1 MYFEKMRAALSS
13 GLAAC
18 CAILLLV
25 LPPAQAGTALAAP
38 PSPLLSDYTHTA
50 WNGLNGAPI
59 DVHKI
64 AQTSDG
70 WLWAATPAGLFRFDG
85 LHFER
90 MDKVY
95 GQALRSSNVMGL
107 LAPADGSLWVG
118 YRLGGLSVFDRQG
131 VRHFGPEQGLPDSAV
146 WSITQ
151 GPDGTVWV
159 ATSASMASL
168 APGAQRFTTPDAASG
183 LAQTLVRQIVF
194 DRAGVQWVSAQ
205 GGVYFRAP
213 GASRYTQAWPLLDL
227 MGMAQGPDG
236 TMWACDGLSKCYRMS
251 MTAPASHAPARAEVE
266 GNGIH
271 FDRAGGMWTLRFHAL
286 LRHLQPGSGVV
297 PPAQQLSKE
306 NGMSGPLPQT
316 FFQDREGSIWIGT
329 SNGIDRLRRN
339 RLQVMPVAVPFDQ
352 PMMVSAGNGEMLI
365 SDSAAPLRRYLPDG
379 SAQPELPGNF
389 DSAYRDEQGAVWLGN
404 GDGLWRRNGPAQYS
418 RTPMPAELVGFPVQ
432 AMVHDPVQQMWV
444 SIGRKGLYRIEGGQ
458 WRKHGGL
465 DGLLDDMAMCL
476 ARDGMGRV
484 WVGYLRNQVAMI
496 EGRTVQRYGPVQGL
510 ALGNVLALLVDGDH
524 LWLGGETGL
533 AVLDLKHK
541 PLHFMPVHLAASGV
555 AIGLRGISGIVR
567 TADGELWLHGASGIT
582 RIGAADVRRLLA
594 QPEQTVAA
602 EQFNALD
609 GLLGLPGQFRPLS
622 SVLEDSTGRLW
633 FSTASEVA
641 SLDPRHIA
649 RNPLAPSVQITSIR
663 AGGLDYPAGAAVQ
676 LPQAQRDVRFNFTAL
691 SLNMPERVALRYQ
704 LQGYDRDWQ
713 DPQGRREAFYT
724 NLAPGS
730 YRFVVKAAN
739 EDGVWNEQGADV
751 WLNIAPAFTETALFY
766 LLLAGAAL
774 VLLYIFYLLRVR
786 YLTAHMQDLM
796 HERLAERARIAR
808 GLHDTLLQSVQGLI
822 MYFDSQARRL
832 PSDSEERAKLEQTLD
847 LADQLMVEGREHIM
861 DLRSEAIPD
870 QLEQALQQYGRV
882 LLHDH
887 FTMRVLG
894 KPRVLCDA
902 VRNEVHAITREALLN
917 AARHAK
923 ASMVVLEIDYQRD
936 YFIVRVSDNGQGLP
950 CHIAQT
956 GQREGHWGLVGMK
969 ERAVAMGAQFRLDSA
984 AGQGTRIELRLS
996 MTLAT
1001 AQPGKPDLSGQAGVL
1016 PPAWWRRLLRRL
1028 ARGK

>member
-1 MYFEKMRAALSS
+1 MSKAVLACGAGLLALTPLQAAT
-13 GLAAC
+13 
-18 CAILLLV
+18 
-25 LPPAQAGTALAAP
+25 PA
-38 PSPLLSDYTHTA
+38 SPLLSDYTHTA

-85 LHFER
+85 VHFER
-90 MDKVY
+90 MDRIQ
-95 GQALRSSNVMGL
+95 GQALRSNNVMGL
-107 LAPADGSLWVG
+107 LAPPDGSLWVG
-118 YRLGGLSVFDRQG
+118 YRLGGVSVFGPQG
-131 VRHFGPEQGLPDSAV
+131 VRHFGPAQGLPDSSV
-146 WSITQ
+146 WSIAQ

-168 APGAQRFTTPDAASG
+168 APGAAQFTTPDQTSG
-183 LAQTLVRQIVF
+183 LAHTLVRQILF

-213 GASRYTQAWPLLDL
+213 GASRYTQAWPRLDL
-227 MGMAQGPDG
+227 MAMAQGPDG
-236 TMWACDGLSKCYRMS
+236 SMWACDGLSKCYRMS
-251 MTAPASHAPARAEVE
+251 MTAPAGNAAPRAEVE
-266 GNGIH
+266 GNGMH

-286 LRHLQPGSGVV
+286 NRHLQAGSGAV
-297 PPAQQLSKE
+297 PAAQQLTKE
-306 NGMSGPLPQT
+306 SGLSGPLPQT
-316 FFQDREGSIWIGT
+316 FFQDREGNIWIGT

-365 SDSAAPLRRYLPDG
+365 SDSAAPLRRYRPDG
-379 SAQPELPGNF
+379 SAQFELAAHF
-389 DSAYRDEQGAVWLGN
+389 DSAYRDGQGAIWLGN
-404 GDGLWRRNGPAQYS
+404 GAGLWRREGPARYS
-418 RTPMPAELVGFPVQ
+418 RTPMPPELAGFPVQ
-432 AMVHDPVQQMWV
+432 AMVHDEVQRMWV
-444 SIGRKGLYRIEGGQ
+444 SVGRKGLYRIEHGQ

-465 DGLLDDMAMCL
+465 AGLLDDMAMCL
-476 ARDGMGRV
+476 VRDGAGRV
-484 WVGYLRNQVAMI
+484 WVGYLRNQLAMI
-496 EGRTVQRYGPVQGL
+496 QGRTVQLFGPVQGL

-533 AVLDLKHK
+533 AVLDLQRK
-541 PLHFMPVHLAASGV
+541 PLQFQPVHLAGSAAGS
-555 AIGLRGISGIVR
+555 GLRGISGIVR
-567 TADGELWLHGASGIT
+567 TSAGELWLHGANGIT
-582 RIGAADVRRLLA
+582 RIAAADVVRLLA
-594 QPEQTVAA
+594 QPEQPVPA

-609 GLLGLPGQFRPLS
+609 GLPGLPGQFRPLNT
-622 SVLEDSTGRLW
+622 VQADSAGRLW

-641 SLDPRHIA
+641 SLDPRQIV
-649 RNPLAPSVQITSIR
+649 RNALVPSVQITSVR
-663 AGGLDYPAGAAVQ
+663 AGGLDYPASPAVQ
-676 LPQAQRDVRFNFTAL
+676 LPQNQRDVRFSFTAL
-691 SLNMPERVALRYQ
+691 SLSMPERVAFRYQ
-704 LQGYDRDWQ
+704 LQGYDKEWQ

-724 NLAPGS
+724 NLPPGS
-730 YRFVVKAAN
+730 YRFIVKAAN

-751 WLNIAPAFTETALFY
+751 WLNIAPAFTETPLFY
-766 LLLAGAAL
+766 LLLAAAAL

-832 PSDSEERAKLEQTLD
+832 PSDSAERAKLEQTLD

-870 QLEQALQQYGRV
+870 QLEQSLQQYGRV
-882 LLHDH
+882 LLHEH

-902 VRNEVHAITREALLN
+902 VRNEVHAIAREALLN

-923 ASMVVLEIDYQRD
+923 ASMVVLEIDYQRE
-936 YFIVRVSDNGQGLP
+936 YFIVRVSDNGLGLP
-950 CHIAQT
+950 CHIAEA
-956 GQREGHWGLVGMK
+956 GQRAGHWGLVGMR
-969 ERAVAMGAQFRLDSA
+969 ERAVAMGAQFQLESA
-984 AGQGTRIELRLS
+984 AGQGTRIELRLG

-1001 AQPGKPDLSGQAGVL
+1001 AQPARAPDASAA
-1016 PPAWWRRLLRRL
+1016 PSRWWRRLLRGGV
-1028 ARGK
+1028 AGK

>member
-1 MYFEKMRAALSS
+1 MLACSAALA
-13 GLAAC
+13 LA
-18 CAILLLV
+18 
-25 LPPAQAGTALAAP
+25 PAQAAALATPA
-38 PSPLLSDYTHTA
+38 SPLLSDYTHTA

-85 LHFER
+85 VHFER
-90 MDKVY
+90 MDKIQ

-107 LAPADGSLWVG
+107 LAPPDGSLWVG
-118 YRLGGLSVFDRQG
+118 YRLGGLSVFGKQG
-131 VRHFGPEQGLPDSAV
+131 VRHFGPAQGVPDSAV

-168 APGAQRFTTPDAASG
+168 APGAQKFTLPDEASG
-183 LAQTLVRQIVF
+183 LAHTLVRQILF
-194 DRAGVQWVSAQ
+194 DRSGVQWVSAQ

-213 GASRYTQAWPLLDL
+213 GASRYTQAWPRLDL
-227 MGMAQGPDG
+227 MAMAEGPDG
-236 TMWACDGLSKCYRMS
+236 SMWACDGLSKCYRMS
-251 MTAPASHAPARAEVE
+251 MTAPAGNAAPQAEVE

-271 FDRAGGMWTLRFHAL
+271 FDHAGGMWTLRFHAL
-286 LRHLQPGSGVV
+286 NRHLQAGSGPV
-297 PPAQQLSKE
+297 PAAQQLTKE
-306 NGMSGPLPQT
+306 NGLSGPLPQT
-316 FFQDREGSIWIGT
+316 FFEDREGNIWIGT

-352 PMMVSAGNGEMLI
+352 PMMVSVDNGEMLI
-365 SDSAAPLRRYLPDG
+365 SDSATPLRRYRPDG
-379 SAQPELPGNF
+379 SAQPELAGNF
-389 DSAYRDEQGAVWLGN
+389 DSAYRDAQGVVWLGN
-404 GDGLWRRNGPAQYS
+404 GDGLWRREGPARYS
-418 RTPMPAELVGFPVQ
+418 RTPMPPELAGFPVQ
-432 AMVHDPVQQMWV
+432 AMLQDEAQRMWV
-444 SIGRKGLYRIEGGQ
+444 SVGRKGLYRIEDGQ

-476 ARDGMGRV
+476 ARDGAGRV
-484 WVGYLRNQVAMI
+484 WVGYLRNQVALI
-496 EGRTVQRYGPVQGL
+496 EGRTVQRFGPVQGL

-533 AVLDLKHK
+533 AVLDLKSK
-541 PLHFMPVHLAASGV
+541 PLQFVPVHLAGSAAGS
-555 AIGLRGISGIVR
+555 GLRGISGIVR
-567 TADGELWLHGASGIT
+567 TSEGELWLHGANGIT
-582 RIGAADVRRLLA
+582 RIAAADVVRLLA
-594 QPEQTVAA
+594 QPEQPVQA

-609 GLLGLPGQFRPLS
+609 GLPGLPGQFRPLNT
-622 SVLEDSTGRLW
+622 VQTDSAGRLW

-649 RNPLAPSVQITSIR
+649 RNALAPSVQITSVR
-663 AGGLDYPAGAAVQ
+663 AGGLDYPASMAVQ
-676 LPQAQRDVRFNFTAL
+676 LPQNQRDVRFNFTAL
-691 SLNMPERVALRYQ
+691 SLSMPERVAFRYQ
-704 LQGYDRDWQ
+704 LQGYDREWQ

-724 NLAPGS
+724 NLPPGS
-730 YRFVVKAAN
+730 YRFIVKAAN

-751 WLNIAPAFTETALFY
+751 WLNIAPTFTETPLFY
-766 LLLAGAAL
+766 LLLAAAAL

-861 DLRSEAIPD
+861 DLRSVAIPD

-882 LLHDH
+882 LLHEH

-902 VRNEVHAITREALLN
+902 VRNEVHAIAREALLN

-923 ASMVVLEIDYQRD
+923 ASMVVLELDYQRE
-936 YFIVRVSDNGQGLP
+936 YFIVRVCDNGQGLP
-950 CHIAQT
+950 CHIAEA
-956 GQREGHWGLVGMK
+956 GQRQGHWGLVGMR
-969 ERAVAMGAQFRLDSA
+969 ERAVAMGAQFRLESA
-984 AGQGTRIELRLS
+984 AGQGTRIELRLG

-1001 AQPGKPDLSGQAGVL
+1001 AQPAKTADASAAPT
-1016 PPAWWRRLLRRL
+1016 PWWRRLLRGSV
-1028 ARGK
+1028 RGQ